1 MDDSQTAFATQ
12 YPPYGFDLDMMKVR
26 IYLCNFFL
34 IVNVTHLLFRSQR
47 PMDTVGGPD
56 AKKARW
62 SPNSFGATTANGL
75 VTPTS
80 RDAFANYGYGTQASI
95 PQGFSNGSPPSA
107 FAGALYS
114 TSISTPTATMSGQI
128 SPSSANAFAQQQ
140 HQAQQQQQ
148 QQQQQA
154 QQQQVQQQQ
163 QQQLNGNA
171 GYGFGGYGVLGMGL
185 PSVGMLS
192 GFPYGTQ
199 VASFGGVCAYCFI

>member
-1 MDDSQTAFATQ
+1 MDDTQTAFATQ
-12 YPPYGFDLDMMKVR
+12 YPPYGFDLDMMKVC
-26 IYLCNFFL
+26 IFTANFFYCQY
-34 IVNVTHLLFRSQR
+34 HSPLFYPQR

-62 SPNSFGATTANGL
+62 SPNSFGAPTANGL

-80 RDAFANYGYGTQASI
+80 RDAFANYGYGSQASI
-95 PQGFSNGSPPSA
+95 PQSFSNGSPPSA

-114 TSISTPTATMSGQI
+114 TSINTPTAPMSGQI

-148 QQQQQA
+148 QQAQQQQA
-154 QQQQVQQQQ
+154 QQQQQQ

>member
-1 MDDSQTAFATQ
+1 
-12 YPPYGFDLDMMKVR
+12 
-26 IYLCNFFL
+26 
-34 IVNVTHLLFRSQR
+34 
-47 PMDTVGGPD
+47 MDTVAGPD

-62 SPNSFGATTANGL
+62 SPNSFAAPTANGL

-80 RDAFANYGYGTQASI
+80 RDAFANYGYGSQASI
-95 PQGFSNGSPPSA
+95 PQGFSNSSPPSA

-114 TSISTPTATMSGQI
+114 TSINTPNATMSGQI
-128 SPSSANAFAQQQ
+128 SPSTANAFAQQQ

-148 QQQQQA
+148 QQQA
-154 QQQQVQQQQ
+154 QQQQQQ

-185 PSVGMLS
+185 PSVNMLG

-199 VASFGGVCAYCFI
+199 VASFGVCAYCFSGSFRNHNNDKQ

>member
-1 MDDSQTAFATQ
+1 
-12 YPPYGFDLDMMKVR
+12 
-26 IYLCNFFL
+26 
-34 IVNVTHLLFRSQR
+34 
-47 PMDTVGGPD
+47 MDTVGGPD

-62 SPNSFGATTANGL
+62 SPNSFGAPSANGL

-80 RDAFANYGYGTQASI
+80 RDAFANYGYGSQASI
-95 PQGFSNGSPPSA
+95 PQGFPNSSPPSA

-114 TSISTPTATMSGQI
+114 TSINTPTATMSGQI

-154 QQQQVQQQQ
+154 QQQQQQQ
-163 QQQLNGNA
+163 QQQLNGSA

-185 PSVGMLS
+185 PSVGMLG
-192 GFPYGTQ
+192 GFPYGNQ